1 MSTIFDDLGILMAF
15 FKETIAFVQK
25 LSIVVLGAKMRAGLR
40 HLIMAECN
48 S

>member
-25 LSIVVLGAKMRAGLR
+25 LSIVVLGAKMRAGAKTFNYGR
-40 HLIMAECN
+40 M
-48 S
+48 